1 MTNLSAL
8 TRRLAETP
16 ADFLSDQTSVAAVV
30 SDVLVAAGGEA
41 LDATTAAPF
50 QVTGR
55 PGWARLVL
63 IACWLVSDESLKPDP
78 DRLLRYF
85 TEVLPQLA
93 ALIPAE
99 HFVGDADRREELARL
114 ALRELDV
121 LPDGETAAQAADRL
135 TTVDSVRRFQV
146 LEEARAA
153 EARAKAVRQ
162 AMEEQQA
169 REAAAR
175 YSQV

>member
-1 MTNLSAL
+1 MTSLSTL

-30 SDVLVAAGGEA
+30 SDVLVAAGGEG
-41 LDATTAAPF
+41 LNATTAVPF
-50 QVTGR
+50 QA
-55 PGWARLVL
+55 PGDPDWTRLVL

-78 DRLLRYF
+78 EQLMRYF
-85 TEVLPQLA
+85 TEVLPTLST
-93 ALIPAE
+93 LISPA
-99 HFVGDADRREELARL
+99 HLVADADRREELVRL
-114 ALRELDV
+114 ALREFDV
-121 LPDGETAAQAADRL
+121 LPDGETAEQAADRL

-146 LEEARAA
+146 LEETRAA
-153 EARAKAVRQ
+153 EARAKAVRK

>member
-1 MTNLSAL
+1 MTNLSTL

-30 SDVLVAAGGEA
+30 SDVLVAAGGEG
-41 LDATTAAPF
+41 LNATTAQVF
-50 QVTGR
+50 QL
-55 PGWARLVL
+55 PGQPNWSRLVL

-78 DRLLRYF
+78 KRLMRYF

-93 ALIPAE
+93 ALVPPE
-99 HFVGDADRREELARL
+99 RFVADADRREELARL

-121 LPDGETAAQAADRL
+121 LPDGETAEQAADRL
-135 TTVDSVRRFQV
+135 TTVDSVRRYQV
-146 LEEARAA
+146 LAEARAA
-153 EARAKAVRQ
+153 EARAKAVRK

>member
-1 MTNLSAL
+1 MTNLSTL

-16 ADFLSDQTSVAAVV
+16 ADFLSEETSVAAVV
-30 SDVLVAAGGEA
+30 SDVLVAAGGDG
-41 LDATTAAPF
+41 LNATTATPF
-50 QVTGR
+50 QVKDN
-55 PGWARLVL
+55 WARLVL

-78 DRLLRYF
+78 DRLMRYF
-85 TEVLPQLA
+85 TEVLPRLA
-93 ALIPAE
+93 ALVPPG
-99 HFVGDADRREELARL
+99 HFVADADRREELTRL

-121 LPDGETAAQAADRL
+121 LPDGETAEQATDRL

-146 LEEARAA
+146 LEETRAA
-153 EARAKAVRQ
+153 EARAKAVRK

>member
-1 MTNLSAL
+1 VTDLSTL

-30 SDVLVAAGGEA
+30 SDVLVAAGGDG
-41 LDATTAAPF
+41 LNATTAAPF
-50 QVTGR
+50 QVTDE
-55 PGWARLVL
+55 PNWTRLVL
-63 IACWLVSDESLKPDP
+63 IACWLVSDESLKPVP
-78 DRLLRYF
+78 ERLMRYF
-85 TEVLPQLA
+85 TEVLPRLA
-93 ALIPAE
+93 ALVPPG
-99 HFVGDADRREELARL
+99 HFVADADRREELARL

-121 LPDGETAAQAADRL
+121 LPDGETAEQAADRL
-135 TTVDSVRRFQV
+135 TTVDSVRRFHV
-146 LEEARAA
+146 LEQTRAA
-153 EARAKAVRQ
+153 EARAKAVRK